1 MHTLAVPP
9 RPVKQ
14 ARALAYGLA
23 LACTTLTPLPSH
35 AFTYD
40 TQASPVVIQHQSTG
54 TPLVICARIDWFSL
68 DTRCYAAT
76 GGSSC

>member
-1 MHTLAVPP
+1 VHTLALPT

-40 TQASPVVIQHQSTG
+40 TQAGPMVIQHQSTG
-54 TPLVICARIDWFSL
+54 TKRATTSFTLVGTSADFTLSILIR
-68 DTRCYAAT
+68 RV
-76 GGSSC
+76 